1 MIDESLVFSATALI
15 MTSMGSSSSGF
26 STNILIVITVAAA
39 MLAVLIISFMVI
51 VIYCVI
57 KKKHKKNTSMPYP
70 TTSNLEE
77 DCIYDEIGKGT
88 SLSKDYNNAKS
99 SNENALYEYP
109 MPSPGRTC
117 HNNYKKP
124 ASFSMTKIN
133 DTYEVVNNN
142 NSGNFPEMDANAAYE
157 SIQAGNDDAVE
168 DLMYSNADQP

>member
-1 MIDESLVFSATALI
+1 MIDGSLVFSATALI
-15 MTSMGSSSSGF
+15 MTSIGSSSSGF

-39 MLAVLIISFMVI
+39 MFAVLIISFMVI

-70 TTSNLEE
+70 TTTNLEE

-99 SNENALYEYP
+99 SDKDGLHEYP
-109 MPSPGRTC
+109 KSSPGRTS

-124 ASFSMTKIN
+124 VRFSMTEIN
-133 DTYEVVNNN
+133 DAYGVFNNN
-142 NSGNFPEMDANAAYE
+142 DSGNFPEMDANAGYA
-157 SIQAGNDDAVE
+157 SIQAGSDDAVE
-168 DLMYSNADQP
+168 DHIYSSADQL